1 MKKIFSIMAS
11 VALAAVAL
19 TGCDDNTDPKA
30 QVPQS
35 NDFLNTPPTA
45 NYTYNLTET
54 PTVTLTCSQPD
65 FGGVATIPSFAV
77 QLSLDPKFAS
87 VPAEW
92 KFDDPASTPLNFV
105 ELPSSYNTYTID
117 IPARDLADAIN
128 ACRGYNDLQQLK
140 GEAYKD
146 YNGPVYLRLRAYFPS
161 ATDTQNDLYS
171 VISNVIALS
180 KVIAYPTLRQPGYIY
195 LVGAPEGWAGPTPGN
210 AAHYEDWKLFEADN
224 AIDSKI
230 YSATFDIPA
239 GQFQFRFYSELQDW
253 DFNSIGSQNDDNP
266 VDITMKDGVY
276 SGPCVI
282 GQAKGEGKGSWQI
295 PGWEGGQVTITVN
308 LNAKTVEFKKVN

>member
-54 PTVTLTCSQPD
+54 PTVTLTCSQPN
-65 FGGVATIPSFAV
+65 FGGVATIPAFAV

-105 ELPSSYNTYTID
+105 ELPSSYNTYTIEGD
-117 IPARDLADAIN
+117 TLTIDAGTEELEDEM
-128 ACRGYNDLQQLK
+128 AELLFPLVLK
-140 GEAYKD
+140 
-146 YNGPVYLRLRAYFPS
+146 RA
-161 ATDTQNDLYS
+161 
-171 VISNVIALS
+171 
-180 KVIAYPTLRQPGYIY
+180 K
-195 LVGAPEGWAGPTPGN
+195 
-210 AAHYEDWKLFEADN
+210 
-224 AIDSKI
+224 
-230 YSATFDIPA
+230 
-239 GQFQFRFYSELQDW
+239 
-253 DFNSIGSQNDDNP
+253 
-266 VDITMKDGVY
+266 
-276 SGPCVI
+276 
-282 GQAKGEGKGSWQI
+282 
-295 PGWEGGQVTITVN
+295 
-308 LNAKTVEFKKVN
+308 

>member
-65 FGGVATIPSFAV
+65 FGGVATIPAFAV

-92 KFDDPASTPLNFV
+92 KFDDPASTPLNFI
-105 ELPSSYNTYTID
+105 ELPSSYNTNTID
-117 IPARDLADAIN
+117 IASRDIADAIN
-128 ACRGYNDLQQLK
+128 ACRGFNDLEQLK
-140 GEAYKD
+140 GEGYKD

-161 ATDTQNDLYS
+161 ATDSQNDLYS

-180 KVIAYPTLRQPGYIY
+180 KVIGYPTLRQPGYIY

-239 GQFQFRFYSELQDW
+239 GQFQFRFYSALDDW
-253 DFNSIGSQNDDNP
+253 DYNSIGSQNEDNP

-308 LNAKTVEFKKVN
+308 LKAKTVEFKKIN